1 MFIFNV
7 SDRKQDTKLNIQER
21 IKEFRETDI

>member
-7 SDRKQDTKLNIQER
+7 SDRKQDTELNIQER
-21 IKEFRETDI
+21 IKEFREHYI

>member
-7 SDRKQDTKLNIQER
+7 SDRKQDTELNIQER
-21 IKEFRETDI
+21 IKEFRENYI